1 MKLTEIKNIQSL
13 STAQSTTLKGGA
25 RDTRG
30 GHSTSSSTLTL
41 PIK

>member
-13 STAQSTTLKGGA
+13 GIAQSQTVKGGA

-30 GHSTSSSTLTL
+30 GNSSSTSTLTL